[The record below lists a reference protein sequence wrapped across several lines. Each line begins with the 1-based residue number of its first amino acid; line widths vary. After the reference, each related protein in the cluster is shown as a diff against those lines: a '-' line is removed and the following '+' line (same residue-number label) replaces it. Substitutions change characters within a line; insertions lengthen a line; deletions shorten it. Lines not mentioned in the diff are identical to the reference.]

1 MNCESSLCPH
11 PVPVSFSK
19 ISNFKYFGEPR
30 PRRLDSIYTRKLS
43 CHKSASLLEWYYM
56 LIYWSNDYR
65 YPACS
70 INLRLTSCL
79 PLQLLAR
86 VAAGCPQW
94 PGSRLCTKG
103 TEDRGRRGG
112 SPRERV
118 LRASNRQ
125 KTHTGSN
132 NNKLLGSPEYITQR
146 HQERPPIVRCTGRAC
161 WPMHIYLAHQ
171 VIRGPDAL
179 ATLVAKHDMPAGGQQ
194 RGRGCIHA
202 HRAERRPVI
211 LISGDTDAPIAGA
224 TAVGGTA
231 YRCCNVSKTGH
242 ERRDFRLWLRWLG
255 SRHRAPHRHVEWKV
269 WPPDTDIDNGYA
281 WACPL

>member
-1 MNCESSLCPH
+1 MHRPTRRRDDWAGDTGTTAEGMNRSLNTNDGAVDRQEPDGVNCESSLCPH

-125 KTHTGSN
+125 KKTHTGSN

-146 HQERPPIVRCTGRAC
+146 HQGRPPIVRCTEHAGPCTYISLTKLSAARTLSQHLWQSTICPQGASSVEGGAS
-161 WPMHIYLAHQ
+161 MHTEQ
-171 VIRGPDAL
+171 
-179 ATLVAKHDMPAGGQQ
+179 
-194 RGRGCIHA
+194 
-202 HRAERRPVI
+202 
-211 LISGDTDAPIAGA
+211 SGDPSSSSAG
-224 TAVGGTA
+224 TRT
-231 YRCCNVSKTGH
+231 
-242 ERRDFRLWLRWLG
+242 
-255 SRHRAPHRHVEWKV
+255 
-269 WPPDTDIDNGYA
+269 PPS
-281 WACPL
+281 LVLLL